1 VSDAAQATIFVPV
14 QDTGPAAPASAAPG
28 ANQTGTT
35 PVPAFDAEMLRKLTA
50 ALAAHVGPI
59 AGTVVKAAARKT
71 TALRQLVEKVAAE
84 IADEKARAAFVKAH
98 LPEEKSAPTGAPV
111 VSSRSPPA
119 HPDSMPLRFDPA
131 TLAKAETELAKYI
144 GAVARVVVRRA
155 AAKARDEAELYLL
168 LADQI
173 EDKEQ
178 KKAFVRKAMSVS
190 GRE

>member
-1 VSDAAQATIFVPV
+1 
-14 QDTGPAAPASAAPG
+14 
-28 ANQTGTT
+28 
-35 PVPAFDAEMLRKLTA
+35 
-50 ALAAHVGPI
+50 LAARSGV
-59 AGTVVKAAARKT
+59 T
-71 TALRQLVEKVAAE
+71 TAVVA
-84 IADEKARAAFVKAH
+84 
-98 LPEEKSAPTGAPV
+98 
-111 VSSRSPPA
+111 
-119 HPDSMPLRFDPA
+119 LRFDA
-131 TLAKAETELAKYI
+131 AMLAKAEAELAKYI

>member
-1 VSDAAQATIFVPV
+1 
-14 QDTGPAAPASAAPG
+14 
-28 ANQTGTT
+28 
-35 PVPAFDAEMLRKLTA
+35 
-50 ALAAHVGPI
+50 
-59 AGTVVKAAARKT
+59 
-71 TALRQLVEKVAAE
+71 
-84 IADEKARAAFVKAH
+84 
-98 LPEEKSAPTGAPV
+98 
-111 VSSRSPPA
+111 
-119 HPDSMPLRFDPA
+119 LRFDPA
-131 TLAKAETELAKYI
+131 TLAKADTELAKYI

>member
-1 VSDAAQATIFVPV
+1 
-14 QDTGPAAPASAAPG
+14 
-28 ANQTGTT
+28 
-35 PVPAFDAEMLRKLTA
+35 MLRKLTA

-98 LPEEKSAPTGAPV
+98 VPEEKSAPTGAPV

>member
-1 VSDAAQATIFVPV
+1 
-14 QDTGPAAPASAAPG
+14 
-28 ANQTGTT
+28 
-35 PVPAFDAEMLRKLTA
+35 M
-50 ALAAHVGPI
+50 
-59 AGTVVKAAARKT
+59 
-71 TALRQLVEKVAAE
+71 
-84 IADEKARAAFVKAH
+84 
-98 LPEEKSAPTGAPV
+98 
-111 VSSRSPPA
+111 
-119 HPDSMPLRFDPA
+119 
-131 TLAKAETELAKYI
+131 LAKAEAELAQYI

>member
-1 VSDAAQATIFVPV
+1 
-14 QDTGPAAPASAAPG
+14 
-28 ANQTGTT
+28 
-35 PVPAFDAEMLRKLTA
+35 
-50 ALAAHVGPI
+50 
-59 AGTVVKAAARKT
+59 
-71 TALRQLVEKVAAE
+71 
-84 IADEKARAAFVKAH
+84 
-98 LPEEKSAPTGAPV
+98 
-111 VSSRSPPA
+111 
-119 HPDSMPLRFDPA
+119 LRFDPA

>member
-1 VSDAAQATIFVPV
+1 
-14 QDTGPAAPASAAPG
+14 
-28 ANQTGTT
+28 
-35 PVPAFDAEMLRKLTA
+35 M
-50 ALAAHVGPI
+50 
-59 AGTVVKAAARKT
+59 
-71 TALRQLVEKVAAE
+71 
-84 IADEKARAAFVKAH
+84 
-98 LPEEKSAPTGAPV
+98 
-111 VSSRSPPA
+111 
-119 HPDSMPLRFDPA
+119 RFDPA

-155 AAKARDEAELYLL
+155 AAKARDEAELYLM

>member
-1 VSDAAQATIFVPV
+1 
-14 QDTGPAAPASAAPG
+14 
-28 ANQTGTT
+28 
-35 PVPAFDAEMLRKLTA
+35 M
-50 ALAAHVGPI
+50 
-59 AGTVVKAAARKT
+59 
-71 TALRQLVEKVAAE
+71 
-84 IADEKARAAFVKAH
+84 
-98 LPEEKSAPTGAPV
+98 
-111 VSSRSPPA
+111 
-119 HPDSMPLRFDPA
+119 RFDPA

>member
-1 VSDAAQATIFVPV
+1 
-14 QDTGPAAPASAAPG
+14 
-28 ANQTGTT
+28 
-35 PVPAFDAEMLRKLTA
+35 M
-50 ALAAHVGPI
+50 
-59 AGTVVKAAARKT
+59 
-71 TALRQLVEKVAAE
+71 
-84 IADEKARAAFVKAH
+84 
-98 LPEEKSAPTGAPV
+98 
-111 VSSRSPPA
+111 
-119 HPDSMPLRFDPA
+119 RFDPA
-131 TLAKAETELAKYI
+131 TLAKADTELAKYI